1 MECQVDIPGNWA
13 VATFKTFITCLSP
26 DLNVAANDVIYDAE
40 GAHLADMV
48 CTPGHSP

>member
-26 DLNVAANDVIYDAE
+26 DLNAAVNDVIYDAE
-40 GAHLADMV
+40 GARLVDMV
-48 CTPGHSP
+48 CMAGRSC